1 MISISTL
8 TIAWGAVCGRK
19 TFFCFSLILLC
30 RFHSALFFFFF
41 DSLKKNQNVSNG
53 ANLAGSTITTF
64 AMPIFQKME
73 RKETWTHWR
82 SRVIFWLQNFLCFQ
96 LLLRSIRTV
105 IFWQVS
111 LVVLSSQKEVA
122 LNFDGSFT
130 EKGPHSTL
138 QPLLLLA
145 VQWRRTFRS
154 TTKICMSPDGFWQSF
169 FRRSFPYYK
178 STRFRAPL
186 CF

>member
-1 MISISTL
+1 MKVSFMISISTL
-8 TIAWGAVCGRK
+8 TIAWAVCGRK
-19 TFFCFSLILLC
+19 TFFLAAAFPLILLC

-41 DSLKKNQNVSNG
+41 DYSLKKNQTSLMGQILLRPSLLSKRWKEKRLEHIVTIQG
-53 ANLAGSTITTF
+53 DFLAS
-64 AMPIFQKME
+64 E
-73 RKETWTHWR
+73 
-82 SRVIFWLQNFLCFQ
+82 LLCFQ

-122 LNFDGSFT
+122 LNFDGSFS

-138 QPLLLLA
+138 QPLPSSCL
-145 VQWRRTFRS
+145 QFNEGEPS

-169 FRRSFPYYK
+169 FRVLG
-178 STRFRAPL
+178 PL
-186 CF
+186 M

>member
-1 MISISTL
+1 MKVSFMISISTL
-8 TIAWGAVCGRK
+8 TIAWAVCGRK
-19 TFFCFSLILLC
+19 TFFLAAAFPLILLC

-41 DSLKKNQNVSNG
+41 DYSLKKNQTSLMGQILLRPSLLSKRWKEKRLEHIVTIQG
-53 ANLAGSTITTF
+53 DFLAS
-64 AMPIFQKME
+64 E
-73 RKETWTHWR
+73 
-82 SRVIFWLQNFLCFQ
+82 LLCFQ

-122 LNFDGSFT
+122 LNFDGSFS

-169 FRRSFPYYK
+169 FRVLG
-178 STRFRAPL
+178 PL
-186 CF
+186 M